1 MADDKQGRDKQA
13 HDAAD
18 RRWERDIAQELE
30 RMDETEPPVNDADL
44 DFRGTLET
52 IEFPATA
59 REVLEA
65 VGDRQV
71 QSGERTHTVAELV
84 PNTDSVTYESPDVVT
99 TRVRRPTVAAAMK
112 RVLEASRSIPEG
124 KLGGSQWEAYEKTFR
139 ALAAIDAADDDEPVE
154 AVADWIIEQIS
165 DDEQL
170 PGSRAVRREAARY
183 CRENGYEIRTDEW
196 LGI

>member
-1 MADDKQGRDKQA
+1 MADDKRGRDKQA

-30 RMDETEPPVNDADL
+30 RMDETEPPVSDTDI
-44 DFRGTLET
+44 DFQEILET

-71 QSGERTHTVAELV
+71 ESDERTHSVAELV
-84 PNTDSVTYESPDVVT
+84 PDTDSVTYESPDVVL
-99 TRVRRPTVAAAMK
+99 TRVRRPAVAAAMK
-112 RVLEASRSIPEG
+112 RVLEASRSLPKG

-139 ALAAIDAADDDEPVE
+139 ALAAIDASDDDEPIE
-154 AVADWIIEQIS
+154 AITDWIIEQIS
-165 DDEQL
+165 NDEQL
-170 PGSRAVRREAARY
+170 PGSRAVRREAANY
-183 CRENGYEIRTDEW
+183 CRDKGYEIRTDEW